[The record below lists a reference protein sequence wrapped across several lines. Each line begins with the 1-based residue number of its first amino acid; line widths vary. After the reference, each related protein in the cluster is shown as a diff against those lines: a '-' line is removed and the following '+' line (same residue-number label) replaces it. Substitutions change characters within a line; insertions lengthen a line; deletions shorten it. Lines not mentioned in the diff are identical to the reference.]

1 MVRVYR
7 IVNNCTG
14 KCLIGTTQKEDLK
27 DVLKE
32 WIKNCQ
38 RKNKFA
44 DYLIAQDYDKYGK
57 ASFEIE
63 ELISC
68 KDKQTAHTIAD
79 RYIDEYSALEPLGY
93 NKRYVGTQ
101 SRKREVSKDALGE
114 EEKIIKE
121 GIIDKEF
128 RHKEELIKE
137 YGIVGLTSN
146 NIPQELVADK
156 TIKALRNF
164 ADKLEKYGNKDV
176 YEVVPTELNEEA
188 NLMKEILKGLID
200 GKSEGKISK
209 ETYLAVP
216 KNSKQCYRCGK
227 FRGLKADYYLHPD
240 KSATGDGYIS
250 ICKQCIDEYAT
261 ELYEVYGNALYTMI
275 VLCQVANIIFV
286 QSVAEKAAAS
296 WIVQN
301 LEPSKIFQFYM
312 TELRMGFLM
321 RDDAPSSM
329 LEFRHSNFQGNV
341 FNFCEHNPA
350 TPRVFIKELNK
361 NLVIDDTLGKSDQ
374 QETIE
379 SKWGV
384 GFTPQE
390 YKQLEQEYEKLEKF
404 LPKKT
409 ELHIEALKKYVIYSL
424 KEKTA
429 LAKGDLKEVKE
440 WNGLADKA
448 ADNAQ
453 LKIKQLSESF
463 GSEVDGFATL
473 VEAVEEY
480 ASVIPVLP
488 KVRRMPYDDID
499 FIIWEIVNYTRRL
512 EGKPET
518 SYEEVYDFIDSELTK
533 KMIDSGMSQ
542 KQVEKAKIE
551 RNAVFNDLSDNYIE
565 PLWLLSDSEEEEDS
579 SEEGEQ
585 DG

>member
-1 MVRVYR
+1 MVRVFR

-14 KCLIGTTQKEDLK
+14 KCLIGTTQKENLK
-27 DVLKE
+27 DVLRE

-44 DYLIAQDYDKYGK
+44 DYLISQDYDKYGK

-63 ELISC
+63 ELITC
-68 KDKQTAHTIAD
+68 EDKPTAFKIAD
-79 RYIDEYSALEPLGY
+79 RYIDEYNTLEPYGY
-93 NKRYVGTQ
+93 NKRYVGTL
-101 SRKREVSKDALGE
+101 SRKQEIKQDALGKE
-114 EEKIIKE
+114 ALVIKDSIIK
-121 GIIDKEF
+121 KEF
-128 RHKEELIKE
+128 KKKEELVEK
-137 YGIVGLTSN
+137 YGIVGLTEN
-146 NIPQELVADK
+146 DIPLDLTEEK
-156 TIKALRNF
+156 TIKALRDL
-164 ADKLEKYGNKDV
+164 ADKLENYGNKDV
-176 YEVVPTELNEEA
+176 YEIIPTELSEET
-188 NLMKEILKGLID
+188 NLMQKVLKSLLG
-200 GKSEGKISK
+200 EGMEGRISK
-209 ETYLAVP
+209 DTYLAIP
-216 KNSKQCYRCGK
+216 KTDRQCYRCGK
-227 FRGLKADYYLHPD
+227 FRNIKNNFYLHPD
-240 KSATGDGYIS
+240 KNASKDGYIS
-250 ICKQCIDEYAT
+250 ICKSCLDDYAIN
-261 ELYEVYGNALYTMI
+261 LYEVYGNALYTII
-275 VLCQVANIIFV
+275 VLCQITNIIFI
-286 QSVAEKAAAS
+286 QSVAEKATAA
-296 WIVQN
+296 WIVQD
-301 LEPSKIFQFYM
+301 LPPEKIFQFYM

-321 RDDAPSSM
+321 RDESPSSM
-329 LEFRHSNFQGNV
+329 LEFRHSNIEGNI

-350 TPRVFIKELNK
+350 TPRVFVKELNK
-361 NLVIDDTLGKSDQ
+361 NLVVDDSAGKTDE
-374 QETIE
+374 QETLE
-379 SKWGV
+379 TKWGV

-390 YKQLEQEYEKLEKF
+390 YRQLEQEYEKLEKF

-409 ELHIEALKKYVIYSL
+409 ELHIEALKKYVVYSL

-488 KVRRMPYDDID
+488 KVRKMPYDDID

-518 SYEEVYDFIDSELTK
+518 TYEEVYNFIDSELTK

-565 PLWLLSDSEEEEDS
+565 PLWLLSETEDEDND
-579 SEEGEQ
+579 EEGEQ
-585 DG
+585 NE